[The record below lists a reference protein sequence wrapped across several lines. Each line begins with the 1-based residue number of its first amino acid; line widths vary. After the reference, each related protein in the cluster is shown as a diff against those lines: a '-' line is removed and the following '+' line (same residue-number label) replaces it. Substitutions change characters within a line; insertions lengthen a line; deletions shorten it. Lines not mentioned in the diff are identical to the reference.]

1 MYLSVYLP
9 PLQAFVVFSAGV
21 INLLSSCIARFV
33 AFSHRFALALVL
45 TALLTSLALGWYV
58 MEHFKINTDINQLI
72 AADLDWRVREA
83 AVEKGFPQKA
93 DLLVVVVDGDTPDAA
108 EAAAEALALKL
119 RAMPKRFSQ
128 VVRPD
133 RIPFFQKNGL
143 LFLSKDEI
151 AAILDQMIQA
161 QPILGILAGDPN
173 LRGFF
178 GMIDMMLQ
186 GVERGETDFK
196 QLDAPFNTIAATIEA
211 NLAGQDKPLAWQTM
225 SSAEKP
231 LPRDLRKLILAKPIL
246 DFTALQ
252 PGEAAS
258 NALRAA
264 ANELHL
270 TPDRG
275 VWVRLTGAVAL
286 NDEEFASVSE
296 GTGGA
301 AILSMALVLVILWLA
316 LRSFR
321 IVIPILLTL
330 MVGLIAT
337 TAFALAAIG
346 SLNLI
351 SVAFAVM
358 FIGIAVDF
366 GIQFGVRYRDQH
378 HREPDHAKAMTRT
391 AHLIAMPLA
400 MAAGS
405 TSLGFMAFMPTAY
418 RGVSELGLIAGAGMI
433 IAFILN
439 ITLLP
444 ALLAFFKPA
453 PEPEAVG
460 FAWAAPIDSFIR
472 NQRRKILLASLLL
485 AVVGGV
491 ITAQVRFDFDPLNL
505 KDPDTESVSTLLD
518 AMQDPNFNIYTIEI
532 LRPSL
537 KEAQALAGTLE
548 KLPQVDHVL
557 TLASFVPEDQDE
569 KLAMI
574 GDAAVIFSSTLT
586 ATAVPA
592 PLGDAEIFA
601 ALQQLA
607 EKLRAVP
614 DQPASVT
621 RLAKAIETVVERN
634 DHPLLERLHHDLVS
648 VMQAKL
654 DIIKQSLSAEEVGID
669 NITEDLRRDWV
680 TPNGRFLIQVYPKG
694 NPRDHK
700 TLIAFTDAVRQ
711 IAPDAT
717 GAPISIQESAH
728 TISQAFI
735 HAGIYALL
743 TIAFL
748 SFVVLRSMR
757 DVAIMMAPLLLA
769 GVLTMA
775 TIVLI
780 GLPLNF
786 ANIIAIPLLLSL
798 GVSYAIY
805 FVSYARSGQ
814 KNPMQS
820 SMARAVLFS
829 AATALV
835 AFGSLALSSHPGTS
849 GMGKLLTIALSYSLA
864 CSFFLLNALLK

>member
-1 MYLSVYLP
+1 M
-9 PLQAFVVFSAGV
+9 
-21 INLLSSCIARFV
+21 LSSIVARLV
-33 AFSHRFALALVL
+33 DFSHRFALAILL
-45 TALLTSLALGWYV
+45 LAILTSLGLGWYV
-58 MEHFKINTDINQLI
+58 EKHFKINTDINKLVS
-72 AADLDWRVREA
+72 ADLDWRIREA

-108 EAAAEALALKL
+108 EAAAEALTLKL
-119 RAMPKRFSQ
+119 RAMPERFSQ

-151 AAILDQMIQA
+151 GTILDQMIQA

-196 QLDAPFNTIAATIEA
+196 QLDAAFNTIADTIEA
-211 NLAGQDKPLAWQTM
+211 DLAGQDKPLAWQTM
-225 SSAEKP
+225 SSDKKP

-252 PGEAAS
+252 PGEASS

-264 ANELHL
+264 ARELNL
-270 TPDRG
+270 TPDHG
-275 VWVRLTGAVAL
+275 VRVRLTGSVAL

-301 AILSMALVLVILWLA
+301 AILSVVLVLIILWLA

-337 TAFALAAIG
+337 TAFALATVG

-391 AHLIAMPLA
+391 AHLIALPLA

-405 TSLGFMAFMPTAY
+405 TSLGFMAFIPTAY

-460 FAWAAPIDSFIR
+460 FAWAAPIDSFIQ

-485 AVVGGV
+485 AIIGSV
-491 ITAQVRFDFDPLNL
+491 IAAQVRFDFDPLNL
-505 KDPDTESVSTLLD
+505 KDPNTESVSTLLD
-518 AMQDPNFNIYTIEI
+518 AMKDPDFNIYTIEI

-537 KEAQALAGTLE
+537 KEAQALAGALE

-557 TLASFVPEDQDE
+557 TLTSFVPEDQED

-586 ATAVPA
+586 ATASQA
-592 PLGDAEIFA
+592 PLGDAEILA
-601 ALQQLA
+601 ALQQLV
-607 EKLRAVP
+607 EKLHAVP
-614 DQPASVT
+614 NQPASVT
-621 RLAKAIETVVERN
+621 RLAKAIATVVERN
-634 DHPLLERLHHDLVS
+634 DHLLLERLHHDLVT
-648 VMQAKL
+648 VMQTKL
-654 DIIKQSLSAEEVGID
+654 ETIKQSLSAEEVD
-669 NITEDLRRDWV
+669 VDSITEDLRRDWV
-680 TPNGRFLIQVYPKG
+680 TPDGRFLVQVYPKD

-700 TLIAFTDAVRQ
+700 NLIAFTDAVRQ

-728 TISQAFI
+728 TITQAFI
-735 HAGIYALL
+735 YAGIYALL
-743 TIAFL
+743 TIALL
-748 SFVVLRSMR
+748 SFVVLRSIR
-757 DVAIMMAPLLLA
+757 DVIILMAPLLLA

-835 AFGSLALSSHPGTS
+835 AFGSLAISSHPGTAS
-849 GMGKLLTIALSYSLA
+849 MGKLLTIALSYSLV
-864 CSFFLLNALLK
+864 CSFFLLSALLE